1 MTVRSFTWL
10 FLSFEDTIRRKIALL
25 LWLTNFTLR
34 LVLLVSHLIFF
45 PMSSPRALS
54 DPFIWFKL
62 EVLCFRPWIR
72 IWSRIFIPL
81 LILDTDSD
89 PVKSGIITPIELL
102 WFWPWI
108 SIQSRI
114 FSLLATWSISRIGLC
129 VFKFGFTTY
138 VTLKDVVRAHMASKI
153 RPKARRQTQGRWVV
167 CAYSHSMI
175 TLANLIGRTC
185 TPCITLRAPFI
196 LLTANPIRLFIII
209 SLRPIHHPV
218 KTPVHLTFYHM
229 TSFFK

>member
-1 MTVRSFTWL
+1 
-10 FLSFEDTIRRKIALL
+10 
-25 LWLTNFTLR
+25 
-34 LVLLVSHLIFF
+34 
-45 PMSSPRALS
+45 MSSPRALS

-89 PVKSGIITPIELL
+89 PVKNGIITPIELL

-114 FSLLATWSISRIGLC
+114 FSLLATRSISRIGLC

-218 KTPVHLTFYHM
+218 KTPLAASSPSNILSYDLFIQITLNFYKHFIWHSLHWWKSSRVLVLLSM
-229 TSFFK
+229 WVNLMEWGKA